1 VGKTFV
7 AAVLYGQFRLSIDA
21 KNRLLIPASIRNDL
35 DPLRDGKAFFVVTG
49 DNGKLWLYTER
60 AYDAMA
66 EHAPRELA
74 PSDEQLE
81 FDHLHYGLAEKLEWD
96 QQGRVLL
103 PADEMEETGTGR
115 DVVLF
120 GSRDHLEIWNRT
132 DFEEHRKSLRAR
144 RKEISARGRQKRS
157 EQNGKSEHFGKSD
170 QGEKTDQGT

>member
-1 VGKTFV
+1 MWLRYFTGSF
-7 AAVLYGQFRLSIDA
+7 AFRLTPKI
-21 KNRLLIPASIRNDL
+21 RLLIPASIRNDL
-35 DPLRDGKAFFVVTG
+35 DPQRDGKAFFVVAG
-49 DNGKLWLYTER
+49 DNGKLWLYTEK

-74 PSDEQLE
+74 PDEEQLE

-132 DFEEHRKSLRAR
+132 EFEEHRRSLRAR
-144 RKEISARGRQKRS
+144 RKEISARGRQKRT
-157 EQNGKSEHFGKSD
+157 EQSGKTEQIAKAD
-170 QGEKTDQGT
+170 QGEKTDQGK